1 MNGRTGFLSIEQGE
15 HCEFICP
22 LPAPDGCTHPGTM
35 HREDPDPV
43 TLFLPPLFPGVRNR
57 GISSLWQGQIPPPGQ
72 SLGPVMERS
81 GNLSAENKGRYTLR

>member
-1 MNGRTGFLSIEQGE
+1 M
-15 HCEFICP
+15 
-22 LPAPDGCTHPGTM
+22 
-35 HREDPDPV
+35 
-43 TLFLPPLFPGVRNR
+43 PPLFPGVRNR